1 MILKDGKTVILK
13 EQIFISSI
21 LTLYVFIFITK
32 ENNFKLIEIT
42 YTTSK

>member
-1 MILKDGKTVILK
+1 MGKVILK

-21 LTLYVFIFITK
+21 LTLYIFIFITK
-32 ENNFKLIEIT
+32 ENNFKLIKIT